1 MPISLKCDR
10 AVFKKGE
17 QREFLFKAKVLLNRS
32 WKELS
37 LILGLSERTITDW
50 KAENSTI
57 PLSAVTLLC
66 EEAGINPPN
75 FQTKNRFW
83 YTKIGGKLGGAAVL
97 KKYGRIG
104 GDPNLRKEKWKIWW
118 EKEGKFRDFK
128 ILRPFTFN
136 KPKKSAKFA
145 EFIGIMLGDGEMSKN
160 QICITLHH
168 TDDYDFAKYVIML
181 ENNLFGIVPSLYHDP
196 KYSVNN
202 IVISRSGLVKYLN
215 SLGLPIGNK
224 IKQNIDMPEWIKKNP
239 KFSVACLRGLVDTDG
254 CIFRHKYKVNN
265 KNYAYK
271 KLSFTSYSRP
281 LRRTVYKLLKKLGL
295 KPLIS
300 QNKDVRLESQYD
312 LRRYF
317 QLIGSNNPKH
327 LNKYFKKI

>member
-145 EFIGIMLGDGEMSKN
+145 EFIGIMLGDGGMSKN

-168 TDDYDFAKYVIML
+168 TDDYDFAK
-181 ENNLFGIVPSLYHDP
+181 
-196 KYSVNN
+196 
-202 IVISRSGLVKYLN
+202 
-215 SLGLPIGNK
+215 
-224 IKQNIDMPEWIKKNP
+224 
-239 KFSVACLRGLVDTDG
+239 
-254 CIFRHKYKVNN
+254 
-265 KNYAYK
+265 
-271 KLSFTSYSRP
+271 
-281 LRRTVYKLLKKLGL
+281 
-295 KPLIS
+295 
-300 QNKDVRLESQYD
+300 
-312 LRRYF
+312 
-317 QLIGSNNPKH
+317 
-327 LNKYFKKI
+327 